1 MKAKN
6 KDTSK
11 IYPILQ
17 ELDNLLQSQ
26 SIINDEIKDKSKL
39 LLELAEVRK
48 KEDKGFNAALMIT
61 LICFFLSACVSVILY
76 EKNQEKEWYVENLQE
91 FMNIRVDSISNKET
105 FSYRTFNGN
114 KLTYNQL
121 GNQKDS
127 LEILSLKHERNFLLE
142 KLKYDSLSNVLWKYK
157 TVYEIVYKQYGITM
171 RYSERKRKGKT
182 VMSVDV
188 DAAKVDSALLLLPK
202 YGNKIRYNKKENYWT
217 VE

>member
-76 EKNQEKEWYVENLQE
+76 EKNQEKEWYVENLHE
-91 FMNIRVDSISNKET
+91 FMNIRVDSIS
-105 FSYRTFNGN
+105 
-114 KLTYNQL
+114 
-121 GNQKDS
+121 
-127 LEILSLKHERNFLLE
+127 
-142 KLKYDSLSNVLWKYK
+142 
-157 TVYEIVYKQYGITM
+157 
-171 RYSERKRKGKT
+171 KR
-182 VMSVDV
+182 DF
-188 DAAKVDSALLLLPK
+188 
-202 YGNKIRYNKKENYWT
+202 
-217 VE
+217 